1 MVVVGGV
8 GGGEGKSAKSVRKIL
23 DTNWIRIALHYV
35 NANNINNQATNNNRQ
50 LSAGFTLAH
59 EQAHLFE

>member
-8 GGGEGKSAKSVRKIL
+8 GGEGKSAKSVTKIL

-35 NANNINNQATNNNRQ
+35 NVNNINNQATNNNRQ
-50 LSAGFTLAH
+50 LSAGLTLAY
-59 EQAHLFE
+59 EQAHSFE